1 MEKLSFSLKFEE
13 VEVELIDVDG
23 NKHACVMRG
32 LDGAGRDSYLDNM
45 GGRMKFNAA
54 GKTEG
59 LTDYK
64 NLQSGLLT
72 LCLFDENN
80 KNIPLSVLQKYPAT
94 VLESLFKAAQELSGL
109 DKGAEADAKNE

>member
-1 MEKLSFSLKFEE
+1 MEKLSFSLKLEE

-23 NKHACVMRG
+23 AKHNCVLRG
-32 LDGAGRDSYLDNM
+32 LDGAGRDSYLNSI
-45 GGRMKFNAA
+45 GSRMKFNAA

-59 LTDYK
+59 LSDYK

-72 LCLFDENN
+72 LCLFDETN
-80 KNIPLSVLQKYPAT
+80 KNIPLAILQKYPAT

-109 DKGAEADAKNE
+109 DKGVEEKSKNE